1 MYEIPWSLCI
11 LIFVTEIDLSGF
23 QFCLSFVEFLK
34 DDNTTLN
41 TLYIQTFFRIM
52 CVFNSDMGRI

>member
-34 DDNTTLN
+34 DDK
-41 TLYIQTFFRIM
+41 
-52 CVFNSDMGRI
+52 VFARTSRY